1 MDSDGGEQ
9 SRSGRNH
16 RGIAVVA
23 LLAAV
28 AALIDL
34 FGSRQRFGDIDGDMV
49 QDGYRGRLITPSL
62 GMELV
67 RSNSHLLG
75 NGRFCG
81 VRALTTE
88 MTAARSET
96 TTDAPTP
103 VDSVSPPTTRLGRAW
118 LITVLGAMVALGP
131 LTIDMY
137 LPALPDIGTDLH
149 VTSTLTQLTLTGTL
163 LGLGLGQ
170 LLVGPLSD
178 SLGRRLPLIAGATL
192 HILASL
198 AITVAPNIV
207 VLGVLRAIEG
217 VGAAAA
223 MVVAMAVVRDL
234 YTDKAA
240 ATVISRLTLVIGIAP
255 ILAPSLGAAVLVH
268 GSWQHV
274 FAALSFLGVLLLILA
289 VLALPETLPPAARRP
304 LQVKAI
310 LRTYR
315 DLLRDK
321 VFVVLALVAGLSLS
335 GLFAYIS
342 GASFVLQG
350 QYGMNQQVFA
360 VAFGAGAIAFVAA
373 SQLNVVLLKRFEPQ
387 QIVQWCLSLALIP
400 AAVLLVLAG
409 LGVGGLVGFVAPVW
423 TLMAFMG
430 FVIPNAPALALSR
443 HGEAAGT
450 SAAVLGAAQF
460 GVGAVI
466 APLVGALGNNALAV
480 AVVMMVGVVLALA
493 GLAAVRSRATT

>member
-1 MDSDGGEQ
+1 M
-9 SRSGRNH
+9 
-16 RGIAVVA
+16 
-23 LLAAV
+23 
-28 AALIDL
+28 
-34 FGSRQRFGDIDGDMV
+34 
-49 QDGYRGRLITPSL
+49 
-62 GMELV
+62 
-67 RSNSHLLG
+67 
-75 NGRFCG
+75 
-81 VRALTTE
+81 RALSTEVTSAPGKTT
-88 MTAARSET
+88 A
-96 TTDAPTP
+96 DAPAIDRTP
-103 VDSVSPPTTRLGRAW
+103 AGSASPPATRLGRAW

-137 LPALPDIGTDLH
+137 LPALPDIGSDLH
-149 VTSTLTQLTLTGTL
+149 VNSTLTQLTLTGTL
-163 LGLGLGQ
+163 VGLGLGQ

-178 SLGRRLPLIAGATL
+178 SLGRRLPLIAGAIL
-192 HILASL
+192 HIVASL
-198 AITVAPNIV
+198 AITIAPNIV
-207 VLGVLRAIEG
+207 VLGVLRAVEG
-217 VGAAAA
+217 MGAAAA

-268 GSWQHV
+268 GSWQNV
-274 FAALSFLGVLLLILA
+274 FAALSCLGVLLLILA
-289 VLALPETLPPAARRP
+289 VVALPETLLPSARRP
-304 LQVKAI
+304 LRAGAI

-321 VFVVLALVAGLSLS
+321 VFVVLVLVAGLSLS

-360 VAFGAGAIAFVAA
+360 LAFGAGAIAFVAA

-387 QIVQWCLSLALIP
+387 QIVRWCLSLALIP
-400 AAVLLVLAG
+400 AVVLLVLAG
-409 LGVGGLVGFVAPVW
+409 FGIGGLVGFVAPVW
-423 TLMAFMG
+423 TLMALMG

-480 AVVMMVGVVLALA
+480 AIVMMIGVVLALA
-493 GLAAVRSRATT
+493 GLAVVRNRVAA

>member
-1 MDSDGGEQ
+1 MRVLS
-9 SRSGRNH
+9 
-16 RGIAVVA
+16 
-23 LLAAV
+23 
-28 AALIDL
+28 
-34 FGSRQRFGDIDGDMV
+34 
-49 QDGYRGRLITPSL
+49 
-62 GMELV
+62 
-67 RSNSHLLG
+67 
-75 NGRFCG
+75 
-81 VRALTTE
+81 TE

-96 TTDAPTP
+96 TTDEPTDAPAP
-103 VDSVSPPTTRLGRAW
+103 VGSVSPPDTRLGKAW

-137 LPALPDIGTDLH
+137 LPALPDIGSDLH
-149 VTSTLTQLTLTGTL
+149 VNSTLTQLTLTGTL
-163 LGLGLGQ
+163 VGLGLGQ

-178 SLGRRLPLIAGATL
+178 SLGRRLPLIAGAVL
-192 HILASL
+192 HVLASL
-198 AITVAPNIV
+198 AITIAPNIV

-217 VGAAAA
+217 IGAAAA

-234 YTDKAA
+234 YADKAA

-268 GSWQHV
+268 GSWHHV
-274 FAALSFLGVLLLILA
+274 FAALSVLGVLLLILA
-289 VLALPETLPPAARRP
+289 VVALPETLPPAARRP
-304 LQVKAI
+304 LRVGAI

-321 VFVVLALVAGLSLS
+321 VFVVLVLVAGLSLS

-360 VAFGAGAIAFVAA
+360 IAFGAGAIAFVAA

-387 QIVQWCLSLALIP
+387 QIVQWCLLSALIP
-400 AAVLLVLAG
+400 AVVLLVLSW
-409 LGVGGLVGFVAPVW
+409 LGIGGLVGFVAPVW
-423 TLMAFMG
+423 TLMALMG

-460 GVGAVI
+460 GVGALI

-480 AVVMMVGVVLALA
+480 AVVMMIGVVLALV
-493 GLAAVRSRATT
+493 GLAVVRNRVSA

>member
-1 MDSDGGEQ
+1 M
-9 SRSGRNH
+9 
-16 RGIAVVA
+16 
-23 LLAAV
+23 
-28 AALIDL
+28 
-34 FGSRQRFGDIDGDMV
+34 
-49 QDGYRGRLITPSL
+49 
-62 GMELV
+62 
-67 RSNSHLLG
+67 
-75 NGRFCG
+75 
-81 VRALTTE
+81 RALKTE
-88 MTAARSET
+88 VTAARSET
-96 TTDAPTP
+96 TTDE
-103 VDSVSPPTTRLGRAW
+103 SVGVPGSADAISPPTTRLGKAW

-149 VTSTLTQLTLTGTL
+149 VNSTLTQLTLTGTL

-178 SLGRRLPLIAGATL
+178 SLGRRLPLIAGAAL
-192 HILASL
+192 HIAASL
-198 AITVAPNIV
+198 AITIAPNIV

-234 YTDKAA
+234 YTDRAA

-268 GSWQHV
+268 GSWQNV
-274 FAALSFLGVLLLILA
+274 FAALSCLGVLLLILA
-289 VLALPETLPPAARRP
+289 VVALPETLPPSARRP
-304 LQVKAI
+304 LRVSAI
-310 LRTYR
+310 LQTYR

-321 VFVVLALVAGLSLS
+321 VFVVLVLVAGLSLS

-360 VAFGAGAIAFVAA
+360 IAFGAGAIAFVAA

-400 AAVLLVLAG
+400 AVVLLVLAG
-409 LGVGGLVGFVAPVW
+409 LGIGGLVGFVAPVW

-450 SAAVLGAAQF
+450 SAAVLGASQF

-480 AVVMMVGVVLALA
+480 AVVMTIGVVLALA
-493 GLAAVRSRATT
+493 GLAVVRNRVTT

>member
-1 MDSDGGEQ
+1 MRALSTEVSAAPGKTAGETTAEDAAAA
-9 SRSGRNH
+9 RTAAG
-16 RGIAVVA
+16 
-23 LLAAV
+23 AV
-28 AALIDL
+28 A
-34 FGSRQRFGDIDGDMV
+34 
-49 QDGYRGRLITPSL
+49 
-62 GMELV
+62 
-67 RSNSHLLG
+67 
-75 NGRFCG
+75 
-81 VRALTTE
+81 
-88 MTAARSET
+88 
-96 TTDAPTP
+96 
-103 VDSVSPPTTRLGRAW
+103 PPATRLGRAW

-137 LPALPDIGTDLH
+137 LPALPDIGSDLH
-149 VTSTLTQLTLTGTL
+149 VNSTLTQLTLTGTL
-163 LGLGLGQ
+163 VGLGLGQ

-178 SLGRRLPLIAGATL
+178 SLGRRLPLIAGAAL

-207 VLGVLRAIEG
+207 VLGVLRAVEG
-217 VGAAAA
+217 MGAAAA

-268 GSWQHV
+268 GSWQNV
-274 FAALSFLGVLLLILA
+274 FAALSCLGVLLLILA
-289 VLALPETLPPAARRP
+289 VVALPETLPPPVRRP
-304 LQVKAI
+304 LRVGAI

-321 VFVVLALVAGLSLS
+321 VFVVLVLVAGLSLS

-360 VAFGAGAIAFVAA
+360 IAFGAGAIAFVAA
-373 SQLNVVLLKRFEPQ
+373 SQLNVVLLNRFEPQ
-387 QIVQWCLSLALIP
+387 QIVWWCLSLALIP
-400 AAVLLVLAG
+400 AVVLLVLAG
-409 LGVGGLVGFVAPVW
+409 FGIGGLVGFVGPVW
-423 TLMAFMG
+423 TLMALMG

-480 AVVMMVGVVLALA
+480 AVVMMIGVVLALA
-493 GLAAVRSRATT
+493 GLAVVRNRVAA

>member
-1 MDSDGGEQ
+1 M
-9 SRSGRNH
+9 
-16 RGIAVVA
+16 
-23 LLAAV
+23 
-28 AALIDL
+28 
-34 FGSRQRFGDIDGDMV
+34 
-49 QDGYRGRLITPSL
+49 
-62 GMELV
+62 
-67 RSNSHLLG
+67 
-75 NGRFCG
+75 
-81 VRALTTE
+81 RALSTE
-88 MTAARSET
+88 MTSAASET
-96 TTDAPTP
+96 TTPAPTSGSP
-103 VDSVSPPTTRLGRAW
+103 VVAPSTRLGRAW

-137 LPALPDIGTDLH
+137 LPALPDIGSDLH

-163 LGLGLGQ
+163 VGLGLGQ

-178 SLGRRLPLIAGATL
+178 SLGRRLPLIAGAAL
-192 HILASL
+192 HVVASL

-207 VLGVLRAIEG
+207 VLGILRAIEG

-255 ILAPSLGAAVLVH
+255 ILAPSLGAAVLVR
-268 GSWQHV
+268 GSWHHV
-274 FAALSFLGVLLLILA
+274 FAALSCLGVLLLILA
-289 VLALPETLPPAARRP
+289 VVALPETLPPAARRP
-304 LQVKAI
+304 LHVRSI
-310 LRTYR
+310 LQTYR

-321 VFVVLALVAGLSLS
+321 VFVVLVLVAGLSLS

-350 QYGMNQQVFA
+350 QYGMNQQMFA
-360 VAFGAGAIAFVAA
+360 IVFGAGAIAFVAA

-400 AAVLLVLAG
+400 AVVLLVLAG
-409 LGVGGLVGFVAPVW
+409 LGIGGLVGFVAPVW
-423 TLMAFMG
+423 TLMALMG

-450 SAAVLGAAQF
+450 SAAVLGASQF

-480 AVVMMVGVVLALA
+480 AVVMTIGVVLALV
-493 GLAAVRSRATT
+493 GLAVVRNRVAS